1 MRRLMLRKSTS
12 VGFTALREYLFLAL
26 SHGAHPISL
35 TLAGLAG
42 MLTELEDH
50 FKSAPPSDEPARQL
64 AMATLALA
72 RRDATSA
79 LRCMRAAHRVGLH
92 YTNIGNELLA
102 LTADYAGLPLQALP
116 LWRRLADKPSLI
128 WREVA
133 HNWPGLIRLARRR
146 VALLATR

>member
-1 MRRLMLRKSTS
+1 M
-12 VGFTALREYLFLAL
+12 TA
-26 SHGAHPISL
+26 
-35 TLAGLAG
+35 
-42 MLTELEDH
+42 ELEVT
-50 FKSAPPSDEPARQL
+50 FKAHPPSDEPERQL
-64 AMATLALA
+64 ALATLALA
-72 RRDATSA
+72 RRDATTA
-79 LRCMRAAHRVGLH
+79 LRCMHAAHRAGLH

-146 VALLATR
+146 IAILATL